1 LSAQRTKRD
10 CRIVAVRVEA
20 QTRTSARSVI
30 RIIRIEC
37 TGPCAHTHAMKT
49 CTVPTQFGD
58 LILVEDDHHIVA
70 LNWGRAPSEDST
82 DVLEEARRQLLAYD
96 VGTLTEFDLPLQVRG
111 SDFQRAVCDAM
122 FTIPFGD
129 TCTYGDIAKLLGAP
143 AQAVGGACGGNPI
156 PVIIPCHRVMG
167 AKGLTGFS
175 GAGGVETKVA
185 LLRHEGAG
193 GFLI

>member
-1 LSAQRTKRD
+1 
-10 CRIVAVRVEA
+10 
-20 QTRTSARSVI
+20 
-30 RIIRIEC
+30 
-37 TGPCAHTHAMKT
+37 MKT
-49 CTVPTQFGD
+49 CTVSTQFGD
-58 LILVEDDHHIVA
+58 LVLIQTGDYITKLD
-70 LNWGRAPSEDST
+70 WGRAPAEECT
-82 DVLEEARRQLLAYD
+82 HVLEEACRQIAAYD
-96 VGTLTEFDLPLQVRG
+96 AGDLQVFDLPLRVEG
-111 SDFQRAVCDAM
+111 SEFQRAVCAAM
-122 FTIPFGD
+122 SAIPFGD
-129 TCTYGDIAKLLGAP
+129 TCTYGDIAKALGVP

>member
-1 LSAQRTKRD
+1 
-10 CRIVAVRVEA
+10 
-20 QTRTSARSVI
+20 
-30 RIIRIEC
+30 
-37 TGPCAHTHAMKT
+37 MNT
-49 CTVPTQFGD
+49 CTIPTQFGD
-58 LILVEDDHHIVA
+58 LILVEENHHVTA

-82 DVLEEARRQLLAYD
+82 QVLEEARRQMLAYAA
-96 VGTLTEFDLPLQVRG
+96 GELQQFDLPLHVQG

-122 FTIPFGD
+122 SAIPFGD
-129 TCTYGDIAKLLGAP
+129 TCTYGDIAKQLGVP

-156 PVIIPCHRVMG
+156 PIIIPCHRVMG